1 MVRGGI
7 DISHGEGVLDA
18 HREKVVVRQKG
29 EEWQFS
35 KLRTLSFQI
44 VTTPPRL
51 PQVSM
56 ERKQFRLRGRK
67 CFAFIAER
75 SQSLDSRIH
84 TIVGVEE
91 DWVPLTTVH
100 F

>member
-18 HREKVVVRQKG
+18 HMEKVVVRQKG

-56 ERKQFRLRGRK
+56 E
-67 CFAFIAER
+67 
-75 SQSLDSRIH
+75 
-84 TIVGVEE
+84 
-91 DWVPLTTVH
+91 
-100 F
+100 